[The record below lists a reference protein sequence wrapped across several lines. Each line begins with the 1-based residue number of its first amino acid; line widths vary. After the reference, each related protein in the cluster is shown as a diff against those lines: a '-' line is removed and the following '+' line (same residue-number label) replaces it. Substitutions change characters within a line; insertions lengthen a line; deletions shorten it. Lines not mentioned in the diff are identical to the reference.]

1 MLLYPHLLLWFLYT
15 YSSLTKVC
23 KNLLFSRPQQ
33 CRFWVSPCFLE
44 QYWCTA
50 DRILYNIRRKI
61 KHIGSREEI
70 KVVVI
75 GTVKGDLHD
84 IGKNYRT
91 ASFLY

>member
-1 MLLYPHLLLWFLYT
+1 MSFLGFSLLI
-15 YSSLTKVC
+15 
-23 KNLLFSRPQQ
+23 
-33 CRFWVSPCFLE
+33 E
-44 QYWCTA
+44 QYRCTA

-70 KVVVI
+70 KAPGVVVI